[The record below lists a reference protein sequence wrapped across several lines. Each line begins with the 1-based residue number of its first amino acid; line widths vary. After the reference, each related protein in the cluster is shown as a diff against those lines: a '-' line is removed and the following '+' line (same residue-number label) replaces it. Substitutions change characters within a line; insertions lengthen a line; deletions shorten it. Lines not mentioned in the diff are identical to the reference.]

1 MTPEGDVVSDNPC
14 FVDIHCHMLPG
25 LDDGPVNLGVSL
37 AMAEIAVADGIQAV
51 VVTPHQ
57 LGTYGRNR
65 GATIRAFAV
74 RFQSELQQR
83 GISLRVLPGA
93 DVRIEPDLVSKLEAG
108 EVLTLA
114 DRRRHVLLELP
125 HELYVPLQGLLRKLD
140 AAGIVGI
147 LSHPERNQGL
157 LREPQ
162 LVADLVDAG
171 CLMQVT
177 AGSLVGSFG
186 AQIRDFSAWLIEEGL
201 VHFVAT
207 DAHGTT
213 SRRPRISPA
222 FERIADLAGDRYAQ
236 ELCCV
241 NPSAIA
247 AGRDIAGGR
256 RQRSS
261 LKPCGWFHRRRAS

>member
-1 MTPEGDVVSDNPC
+1 MTPEGDVVSDNPR

-51 VVTPHQ
+51 IVTPHQ

-65 GATIRAFAV
+65 GATIRAFAD

-83 GISLRVLPGA
+83 EIALRVLPGA
-93 DVRIEPDLVSKLEAG
+93 DVRIEPDLVSRLEAG

-125 HELYVPLQGLLRKLD
+125 HELYLPLEGLLRRLD

-186 AQIRDFSAWLIEEGL
+186 GQIRDFAASLIEEGL

-213 SRRPRISPA
+213 CRRPRMSAA
-222 FERIADLAGDRYAQ
+222 FERIVGLAGDRYAE
-236 ELCCV
+236 ELCSA
-241 NPSAIA
+241 NPAAIA

-256 RQRSS
+256 RRRARFR
-261 LKPCGWFHRRRAS
+261 PCGWFPRRRAS